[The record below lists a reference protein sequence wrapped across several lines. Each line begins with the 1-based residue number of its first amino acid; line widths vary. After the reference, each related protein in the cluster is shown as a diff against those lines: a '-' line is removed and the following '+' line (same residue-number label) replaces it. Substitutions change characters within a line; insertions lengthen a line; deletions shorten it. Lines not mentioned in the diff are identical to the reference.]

1 MGGIDVSQGAT
12 PVQGNMSGQPL
23 KSASAAI
30 SGTVPSIGN
39 FNSVAILN
47 SVIAQATGANNM
59 AITNT
64 ANFISVA
71 NIAQNMAA
79 DTLLNAISQVLSRT
93 IFSIRPYSAKFKG
106 LMKDSQMFGN
116 HVRKLN
122 IGDNDWENDVRY
134 DLVNGESIDDQIVSK
149 PKILQTNFYGQNIY
163 ARHYTVF
170 RDQLNIAL
178 SSEEEFQR
186 FITMIVQ
193 NCNDLIEQ
201 CHESTARMTLANF
214 IGGKVKGD
222 TTNIIHLVTKYNDV
236 AGTELTTDTVR
247 QPSNFVPFIKWAFGY
262 ISYISG
268 MLTERSQK
276 FHINITGK
284 EISRHTPQNRQ
295 KLYLFSEYLKDM
307 DASVLSS
314 VYNDNYLKWADHEQV
329 NFWQSINSP
338 DGINIRASY
347 LKPDGTILTD
357 NTGTATANIFGVLF
371 DEEAVGITTCGQWS
385 SASRFNA
392 RGGYTN
398 FWYHFNDRYYNDF
411 TENGVVFLLD

>member
-1 MGGIDVSQGAT
+1 MGASSSINGI
-12 PVQGNMSGQPL
+12 
-23 KSASAAI
+23 K
-30 SGTVPSIGN
+30 PSVAN
-39 FNSVAILN
+39 FNS
-47 SVIAQATGANNM
+47 S
-59 AITNT
+59 
-64 ANFISVA
+64 S
-71 NIAQNMAA
+71 
-79 DTLLNAISQVLSRT
+79 LLNAIVNQATGKTALSSTATKDFVSVANTALGISTDTLLSSISQTLSKT
-93 IFSIRPYSAKFKG
+93 IFSVRPYEAKFKG
-106 LMKDSQMFGN
+106 LMKDEVRFGN

-122 IGDNDWENDVRY
+122 IGDKDWEQDIRY
-134 DLVNGESIDDQIVSK
+134 DLVDGESIDDQIVSN
-149 PKILQTNFYGQNIY
+149 PTILQTNFYGQNVY
-163 ARHYTVF
+163 SRHYTVY

-193 NCNDLIEQ
+193 NCSDMIEQ

-222 TTNIIHLVTKYNDV
+222 VNNVIHLVTKYNDV
-236 AGTELTTDTVR
+236 SGTALTTETVR

-262 ISYISG
+262 IGYLSG

-276 FHINITGK
+276 FHINVTGK

-314 VYNDNYLKWADHEQV
+314 VYNDNYLKFTDYEQV
-329 NFWQSINSP
+329 NFWQSIETP
-338 DGINIRASY
+338 DGINTKCSY
-347 LKPDGTILTD
+347 MGTDGAIKTD
-357 NTGTATANIFGVLF
+357 DTGTATGNIFGVLF
-371 DEEAVGITTCGQWS
+371 DEEAVGVTTCGQWS

-411 TENGVVFLLD
+411 TENGIVFLLD

>member
-1 MGGIDVSQGAT
+1 MG
-12 PVQGNMSGQPL
+12 
-23 KSASAAI
+23 ASVVI
-30 SGTVPSIGN
+30 KGSEPSVAN
-39 FNSVAILN
+39 FNNTAILN
-47 SVIAQATGANNM
+47 SIVNQATGKSN
-59 AITNT
+59 ISVCDSKD
-64 ANFISVA
+64 FVSVA
-71 NIAQNMAA
+71 NIALGISA
-79 DTLLNAISQVLSRT
+79 DYLLDAISQTLSRT
-93 IFSIRPYSAKFKG
+93 IFSIRPYEAKFKG
-106 LMKDSQMFGN
+106 LMKDEVRFGN

-122 IGDNDWENDVRY
+122 IGDKDWETDVRY
-134 DLVNGESIDDQIVSK
+134 DLVDGESIDDQIVSK
-149 PKILQTNFYGQNIY
+149 PSIIQTNFYGQNVY
-163 ARHYTVF
+163 SRHYTVY

-193 NCNDLIEQ
+193 NCSDMIEQ

-222 TTNIIHLVTKYNDV
+222 IDNVIHLVTKYNDI

-247 QPSNFVPFIKWAFGY
+247 QPTNFVPFIKWAFGY

-276 FHINITGK
+276 FHINVTGK
-284 EISRHTPQNRQ
+284 EISRHTPQSKQ

-338 DGINIRASY
+338 DGINIKCSY
-347 LKPDGTILTD
+347 MGTTGGIAYD
-357 NTGTATANIFGVLF
+357 NEGTATSNIFGVLF
-371 DEEAVGITTCGQWS
+371 DEEAVGVTTCGQWS

>member
-1 MGGIDVSQGAT
+1 MGSTADIRSKIPTVS
-12 PVQGNMSGQPL
+12 NFD
-23 KSASAAI
+23 SANVLNAI
-30 SGTVPSIGN
+30 IN
-39 FNSVAILN
+39 
-47 SVIAQATGANNM
+47 QATGKSPLAKIGTENFMSIANATLN
-59 AITNT
+59 
-64 ANFISVA
+64 IS
-71 NIAQNMAA
+71 A
-79 DTLLNAISQVLSRT
+79 DNLLNAISQTLSRT
-93 IFSIRPYSAKFKG
+93 IFSIRPYEAKFKG
-106 LMKDSQMFGN
+106 LMKDEQRFGN

-122 IGDNDWENDVRY
+122 IGDKDWEKDVRY
-134 DLVNGESIDDQIVSK
+134 DLVDGASIDDQIVSN
-149 PKILQTNFYGQNIY
+149 PSILQTNFYGQNVY
-163 ARHYTVF
+163 SRHYTVY

-193 NCNDLIEQ
+193 NCSDMIEQ

-222 TTNIIHLVTKYNDV
+222 ANNVIHLVTKYNDV

-247 QPSNFVPFIKWAFGY
+247 QPANFVPFIKWAFGY
-262 ISYISG
+262 IGYLSG

-276 FHINITGK
+276 FHINVTGK

-329 NFWQSINSP
+329 NFWQSIDTP

-347 LKPDGTILTD
+347 MKNDGTIIID
-357 NTGTATANIFGVLF
+357 ESSTGTATGNIFGVLF

-411 TENGVVFLLD
+411 TENGIVFLLD